1 MAHAARSGIRLIE
14 EESEPLVRPYD
25 SMVDTLY
32 EQLRG
37 LHGSAYS
44 WDPPPVSAVEKLSST
59 RMREYVRGWITEW
72 DLRRLYPEA
81 RLEIEITDVRQN
93 YEEDQELESSIADE
107 TEVGPT
113 SEAEEAMMAV
123 ALQNQASV

>member
-1 MAHAARSGIRLIE
+1 
-14 EESEPLVRPYD
+14 
-25 SMVDTLY
+25 
-32 EQLRG
+32 
-37 LHGSAYS
+37 
-44 WDPPPVSAVEKLSST
+44 
-59 RMREYVRGWITEW
+59 
-72 DLRRLYPEA
+72 LRRLYPEA

-107 TEVGPT
+107 TEVVFI